1 MPRFLEKF
9 NMNSNQYIQAV
20 DFTADGNAKSLAI
33 GFNPVKVEIHR
44 LDTGSSIVAIKG
56 ATKAKKVVPGGSAG
70 VVSFIDNPVTFGS
83 DNTITVGTDA
93 DVNVSAKAIKVLAYR
108 N

>member
-1 MPRFLEKF
+1 
-9 NMNSNQYIQAV
+9 MNSNQYIQAIDV
-20 DFTADGNAKSLAI
+20 VADGDAKSI
-33 GFNPVKVEIHR
+33 DVGFNPVKVEIHR

-56 ATKAKKVVPGGSAG
+56 ATKAQKVIPGETAG

-83 DNTITVGTDA
+83 DNSITIGTDA
-93 DVNVSAKAIKVLAYR
+93 DVNVDTKSLKVLAYR